1 MMRPLSPPA
10 AETATCSFPGCRPPG
25 GAGHWAVP
33 GTALLGEDTGRP
45 ECLSVSFKLRFLSHC
60 MKICSGAV
68 WFDRLVAACC
78 LPLTAS
84 SSSGRDR
91 QRGRGGGGGGGCKTP
106 SRRTPP
112 SHPTSTSPAPPLP
125 PPRPP
130 LRSRRKSKSPSSRST
145 RPTPKGALDLDQ
157 IGPSAGAG
165 SSRRTQKGSRDLCR
179 SQDSELDSK
188 WEDVT
193 LELRYRGG
201 RMRSAVYQTS
211 DLPSMVKS
219 KRQAE
224 QSEGPAQMDRSKPK
238 ATFV

>member
-1 MMRPLSPPA
+1 MTL
-10 AETATCSFPGCRPPG
+10 
-25 GAGHWAVP
+25 W
-33 GTALLGEDTGRP
+33 LLP
-45 ECLSVSFKLRFLSHC
+45 VVS
-60 MKICSGAV
+60 
-68 WFDRLVAACC
+68 
-78 LPLTAS
+78 LTAS

-91 QRGRGGGGGGGCKTP
+91 QRGRGGGGCKTP
-106 SRRTPP
+106 RRRTPP

-145 RPTPKGALDLDQ
+145 RPTPKGALDLDK

-165 SSRRTQKGSRDLCR
+165 GSRRTQKGSR
-179 SQDSELDSK
+179 DSELDSK

-224 QSEGPAQMDRSKPK
+224 QSEGPAPMDRSKLK